1 MVFSRTNF
9 QAKNLAEAMKLP
21 DFLHDLRQRITKFEM
36 RQAFLRKP
44 YLLRKRNHEAH
55 FYTNKNT
62 ETIRYSSL
70 QEKLKLSTC

>member
-44 YLLRKRNHEAH
+44 
-55 FYTNKNT
+55 
-62 ETIRYSSL
+62 
-70 QEKLKLSTC
+70 